1 MKFITDLLKTKT
13 AGFYVAIASFVFGL
27 ISLITYTARGG
38 NYLSPVSV
46 AAVLLMAFALLT
58 NLLVLYKD
66 FKVLAFVP
74 MMLYA
79 SSLAVLM
86 NTEMLFITNVGFGVD
101 GNSFDAAFFVFLI
114 TDVLAV
120 LTSAVAF
127 AMGLS
132 KDKKEES
139 EKPAEE

>member
-1 MKFITDLLKTKT
+1 MNFLKDLIKTKT
-13 AGFYVAIASFVFGL
+13 VGFYIAIASFAFGL

-46 AAVLLMAFALLT
+46 PAVLLMVFALVT
-58 NLLVLYKD
+58 NLGVLYKD
-66 FKVLAFVP
+66 FKVLAFIP

-101 GNSFDAAFFVFLI
+101 GNSFDVAFFIFFV
-114 TDVLAV
+114 TDILAV

-127 AMGLS
+127 AIGLS
-132 KDKKEES
+132 KDNKEENK
-139 EKPAEE
+139 KPVEE